1 MSVNS
6 SWMLPTPLRTTSVNP
21 EIVVIVV
28 ADVTTV
34 VPNVGA
40 RYPAG
45 GADHSSPDAVAELTE
60 SKYPLVEATVNS
72 AGVDAPLAARIE
84 PLAVSMVF

>member
-6 SWMLPTPLRTTSVNP
+6 SWMLPAPLSTMSVNP

-40 RYPAG
+40 
-45 GADHSSPDAVAELTE
+45 
-60 SKYPLVEATVNS
+60 K
-72 AGVDAPLAARIE
+72 
-84 PLAVSMVF
+84 